1 MAIVQ
6 ISRIQHRRGRK
17 TGTGMPQLAS
27 GEIGWAIDT
36 QELYIGNGAVSEGA
50 PAVGNTEILT
60 EHSDI
65 FALANQYAYRPTN
78 SLWGSTALVERSLQ
92 ERLDDFVAVSS
103 FGTVADGITDDTV
116 AIQAALDN
124 LYLRGDET
132 TRVTLYFPPGVY
144 KITGTIYIPPY
155 ATLVG
160 AGKDKSIIKGNV
172 AYPNSLITTINGS
185 STPTSRN
192 PSATTS
198 IYAAGGN
205 QARYIDIRDI
215 TFEQQAF
222 STCFD
227 AKDVANS
234 TMQRVKFK
242 GPWILTSG
250 TEAESLG
257 LHWNSESTGAT
268 CINNKLIDC
277 EFEGHYYGVYS
288 DFDIK
293 NNNISQSQFYTLG
306 FGVAYGVNSNGMAG
320 QLTGPLYNTIENS
333 WFDLIN
339 NNGITIPNGRYNTSK
354 GNKFTLTVAYT
365 SDDLSDVSATP
376 YPNTYIIDF
385 GHHTNVSEQDWFER
399 TGLLTPNSG
408 DGDITYYDEVY
419 YPEVNGSTTSY
430 LPFNSQISIGT
441 RTLVIDGFG
450 DPVYDPILKFPLVS
464 DGTLFVDYVY
474 IETGNDLVRRGT
486 FEILVNSQR
495 ESEGNTFV
503 VQFQDTYQSSV
514 GNGQDASL
522 AEELVFD
529 AIADDFNGDGD
540 VDTIV
545 VRCYNN
551 INVTSDTFTY
561 SIRIKT

>member
-1 MAIVQ
+1 
-6 ISRIQHRRGRK
+6 
-17 TGTGMPQLAS
+17 MPQLAS

-92 ERLDDFVAVSS
+92 SRLDDFVSVYS
-103 FGTVADGITDDTV
+103 FGAVGDGITDDTA
-116 AIQAALDN
+116 AIQTAFDS
-124 LYLRGDET
+124 LYINGDET
-132 TRVTLYFPPGVY
+132 ARVTLHFPAGIFR
-144 KITGTIYIPPY
+144 ITGTLYIPPY
-155 ATLVG
+155 ASIKG
-160 AGKDKSIIKGNV
+160 AGKDKTIIRGNV
-172 AYPNSLITTINGS
+172 AYPNSMIVTINGS
-185 STPTSRN
+185 STPTSRD

-205 QARYIDIRDI
+205 QARYIDISDL
-215 TFEQQAF
+215 TFEQQAYA
-222 STCFD
+222 TCFD
-227 AKDVANS
+227 AKDLANS
-234 TMQRVKFK
+234 TFSRVKFK
-242 GPWILTSG
+242 GPWILTAG

-257 LHWNSESTGAT
+257 FHFNSASTGAT
-268 CINNKLIDC
+268 CINNKLVDC

-293 NNNISQSQFYTLG
+293 NNIISESHFYTLG
-306 FGVAYGVNSNGMAG
+306 FGVGYGINSNGMAG
-320 QLTGPLYNTIENS
+320 QLTGPLHNTIENS

-365 SDDLSDVSATP
+365 SDDLSDAEETP
-376 YPNTYIIDF
+376 YPNTYVINF
-385 GHHTNVSEQDWFER
+385 GHYSNTSDLDWFER
-399 TGLLTPNSG
+399 TEKLTPNSG

-419 YPEVNGSTTSY
+419 YPEVNGSSSSRINMY
-430 LPFNSQISIGT
+430 NNQISIGT
-441 RTLVIDGFG
+441 RTLVIDGGGNPIFE
-450 DPVYDPILKFPLVS
+450 PILKFPLVS

-495 ESEGNTFV
+495 QIEGNTYV
-503 VQFQDTYQSSV
+503 VHFQDIYQSSV
-514 GNGQDASL
+514 GQGQDASL
-522 AEELVFD
+522 AEELQFD

-561 SIRIKT
+561 TIRMKT